1 MQAMEMKKIYVFG
14 LLFFMSMVFQ
24 AQEFRI
30 PDDVIYSYNSENSI
44 YLFTANEIYEIDV
57 LKDSI
62 SKPVEFEN
70 NGFDIAHYNPIKLND
85 VFYFVHAS
93 GGLVLKLAGNL
104 LTRIDNSFDHKMQY
118 GSAIFKYNNEIYRFG
133 GYGFFSARNFII
145 KFDFDTNEWESI
157 TLKNNLS
164 PSARFDFTYINTGS
178 QFIIIGGRAVIPSN
192 RQELLSLED
201 SWSYSFKDKEWVLM
215 ASSEYFKFFD
225 LNFLNTNRGVA
236 AVIKKEI
243 YLYNFENLEIE
254 IYNRNNSMLKLDSKF
269 PIHFYDNHYYFVVNR
284 NNSEKV
290 LIKREK
296 NEFFGDLKSS
306 IKIKEEFNFLI
317 LFLILFGF
325 SLLVIIGFYANR
337 FFNFIF
343 MYSDKIKYK
352 RNSISISNDEYL
364 VLSKFISNNNIL
376 ENNKL
381 QSMLDKKQYDRS
393 HNVRLKNNLV
403 ESINSKFKYLLGDD
417 SKQYIETQ
425 KSQYDGR
432 YKRYFLT
439 FGTLKIISKLK
450 K

>member
-1 MQAMEMKKIYVFG
+1 MQVTEMKKKYVFG
-14 LLFFMSMVFQ
+14 LLFFISMVFQ

-30 PDDVIYSYNSENSI
+30 PNDVIYSYNSEKSI
-44 YLFTANEIYEIDV
+44 YLFTTNEIYEIDV

-62 SKPVEFEN
+62 SKPVEFDN
-70 NGFDIAHYNPIKLND
+70 NGFDIANYNPIKLND

-93 GGLVLKLAGNL
+93 GGLVLKLADDL

-118 GSAIFKYNNEIYRFG
+118 GSAVFKHNNEIYRFG

-145 KFDFDTNEWESI
+145 KYDFETNEWESI

-164 PSARFDFTYINTGS
+164 PSARFDFTYINTGD
-178 QFIIIGGRAVIPSN
+178 QFIIIGGRAVDTSN
-192 RQELLSLED
+192 RKLIVNLED
-201 SWSYSFKDKEWVLM
+201 SWSYSFKDKEWIPIV
-215 ASSEYFKFFD
+215 SSEYFKSFD
-225 LNFLNTNRGVA
+225 LNFLNTNHGVA
-236 AVIKKEI
+236 KLFEKEM
-243 YLYNFENLEIE
+243 YLYDFENLEFK
-254 IYNRNNSMLKLDSKF
+254 IYNVNNTILKMDSNF
-269 PIHFYDNHYYFVVNR
+269 PMHFYDNHYYFVVNR
-284 NNSEKV
+284 NNDKKV
-290 LIKREK
+290 MIRRGK

-317 LFLILFGF
+317 LFLILLGF
-325 SLLVIIGFYANR
+325 FLLIIIGFYVNR

-376 ENNKL
+376 ENNNL

-439 FGTLKIISKLK
+439 FGTLKIISKVK